1 MKNALFLTKNVFI
14 VEHLSFKFM
23 NLGTDI
29 NQECHV
35 EAISALLDLRLESGL
50 SLFYRAGK
58 SCYQDHALAN
68 LLYFVL

>member
-1 MKNALFLTKNVFI
+1 MLFLTKNVST
-14 VEHLSFKFM
+14 VVHLSFKFM

-35 EAISALLDLRLESGL
+35 EAVSGSLDLRLESGL
-50 SLFYRAGK
+50 ALFCRAGK

-68 LLYFVL
+68 ILF